1 MRVAVIGAGEMG
13 SAIGAL
19 LVARG
24 AEVLSPLADRSA
36 ASRERAARAGMRDAS
51 WVECAACDFV
61 LSVVPSSQALPVARR
76 LLNAV
81 AGGNGAPVYL
91 DCNPVT
97 PDGARS
103 IGTLLEAGGVAF
115 VDAGIVGGP
124 PAPDGARIP
133 LFYLSGPDACR
144 CTPLAEHGLALEYL
158 DGPIGAASALK
169 LAIAGVSKGQT
180 GLFAAMA
187 LLAAGE
193 GVAGPFLAKLS
204 QSQPAFYAW
213 GTRQGARLGAT
224 AGRWAEEM
232 VELRDAAAAVPGAS
246 DQFGGLEELF
256 TALAQDRDG
265 AAARLSELLASEKV
279 GRRD

>member
-19 LVARG
+19 FVARG
-24 AEVLSPLADRSA
+24 AEVVTPLADRSP

-51 WVECAACDFV
+51 WAECATCDFV

-76 LLNAV
+76 FIDAM
-81 AGGNGAPVYL
+81 ADGDGAPIYL

-97 PDGARS
+97 PDGARV
-103 IGTLLEAGGVAF
+103 IGGLFNDVGVPF

-124 PAPDGARIP
+124 PAPDGARMP
-133 LFYLSGPDACR
+133 LCYVSGPSVSACA
-144 CTPLAEHGLALEYL
+144 PLAEHGLALEYL

-187 LLAAGE
+187 LFAAAE
-193 GVAGPFLAKLS
+193 GVGDPFLAKLA
-204 QSQPAFYAW
+204 QSQPAFHGW
-213 GTRQGARLGAT
+213 GMRQGGRLGAT

-232 VELRDAAAAVPGAS
+232 VELRQATAAVPGVS
-246 DQFGGLEELF
+246 GQFAGLEELF
-256 TALAQDRDG
+256 AALAQDREGIALRFDQ
-265 AAARLSELLASEKV
+265 LLASQKGE
-279 GRRD
+279 DP